1 MLIKKKSVS
10 VIPKYFLQKKIVD
23 IFKNFQF
30 KKNFESKNLKFSI
43 FKKILNQKKIPK
55 FFKNVQ

>member
-43 FKKILNQKKIPK
+43 FKKILNQKKNSQI
-55 FFKNVQ
+55 F